1 MITGTSQTNDVV
13 IDVTSAS
20 GEFEASVSKNGQT
33 CEHIRLLFTLGVKQ
47 MIVAVNKMDEKTVN
61 YSEKRYN
68 EIKTELSNFLNGP
81 GSTLTRF
88 RLSSSRGSWVKT

>member
-81 GSTLTRF
+81 GSTRTRF
-88 RLSSSRGSWVKT
+88 GCFPLGLLG

>member
-33 CEHIRLLFTLGVKQ
+33 CEHIRLLYTLGVKQ
-47 MIVAVNKMDEKTVN
+47 MIVAVNQMDEKTVN
-61 YSEKRYN
+61 YSEKGHN
-68 EIKTELSNFLNGP
+68 EIKTAINNFLRRTGFNP
-81 GSTLTRF
+81 DKI
-88 RLSSSRGSWVKT
+88 RLSQSLASTATT